1 MSNAHILL
9 VEDDE
14 SLGLVTKD
22 SLRLQGYQVTH
33 CLQGNIAWDTF
44 QSETFDICLLD
55 VMLPQLDGFSL
66 AEKIRSQNLE
76 IPIIFLTAKSLN
88 EDKIKGLK
96 LGADDYITKPFS
108 MEELILKIEVFLKRS
123 KISIKSEFN
132 LFTFGKFTFDFQNL
146 MLQHP
151 QKNQKLTMREAEVLQ
166 FFCQNQHRVIKREEI
181 LKAIWGEDDYFMG
194 RSLDVFITR
203 LRKYLKIDSSMSI
216 ENIPSVGFRF
226 LIQEN

>member
-1 MSNAHILL
+1 MSKTHILL

-14 SLGLVTKD
+14 SLGLVTRD

-33 CLQGNIAWDTF
+33 CLKGNTAWEIF
-44 QSETFDICLLD
+44 QTKSFDICLLD
-55 VMLPQLDGFSL
+55 IMLPQLDGFSL
-66 AEKIRSQNLE
+66 AEKIRTQNVE

-108 MEELILKIEVFLKRS
+108 MEELILKIEIFLKRS
-123 KISIKSEFN
+123 KILVEAESSH
-132 LFTFGKFTFDFQNL
+132 FTFDQFNFDFQNL
-146 MLQHP
+146 TLNHP
-151 QKNQKLTMREAEVLQ
+151 QKKQKLTMREAEVLQ

-181 LKAIWGEDDYFMG
+181 LTAIWGEDDYFKG

-203 LRKYLKIDSSMSI
+203 LRKYLKIGQNVTI